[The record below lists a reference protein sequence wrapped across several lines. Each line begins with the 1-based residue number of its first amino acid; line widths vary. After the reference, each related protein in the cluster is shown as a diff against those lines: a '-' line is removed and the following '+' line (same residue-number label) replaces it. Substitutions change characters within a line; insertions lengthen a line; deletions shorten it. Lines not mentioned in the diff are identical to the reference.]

1 METGVKPFIR
11 VRNVRVKETACKRV
25 SDQDWK
31 RRVMETACKRRG
43 IESAGKKPPVKL
55 EVS

>member
-1 METGVKPFIR
+1 MG
-11 VRNVRVKETACKRV
+11 VRNVRVKETAC

-31 RRVMETACKRRG
+31 RRVMETACKCRG

-55 EVS
+55 EVSLLEVSEMRRW